1 MQQLTA
7 VVCLAAL
14 IGAVTPVQAQKA
26 ERPAEKKSA
35 QYQPYDVS
43 GKKPGAEAN
52 VCDKSAQCEASGTKC
67 YVCPAC
73 GEKGA
78 THGACPKCGAEMRCM
93 EKKTDY
99 ACPKSCVTS
108 DKPGRCPKCRATLK
122 KSERLV
128 DCPKPC
134 ADKKTDASKP
144 CTDKKYTPYDATK
157 NVKDVCPATKK
168 K

>member
-1 MQQLTA
+1 MKQLTA

-52 VCDKSAQCEASGTKC
+52 VCDKSAQFESSGT
-67 YVCPAC
+67 
-73 GEKGA
+73 
-78 THGACPKCGAEMRCM
+78 
-93 EKKTDY
+93 KKTDY
-99 ACPKSCVTS
+99 ACPKSSVTS
-108 DKPGRCPKCRATLK
+108 DKPGRYPKRRATLK
-122 KSERLV
+122 KSE
-128 DCPKPC
+128 
-134 ADKKTDASKP
+134 SE
-144 CTDKKYTPYDATK
+144 
-157 NVKDVCPATKK
+157 KK